1 MESGSGHTPGSYSE
15 AFPKQSLLYG
25 CPQSGARLRFPDTFL
40 SSDILES
47 NNSTIKDMQYEL
59 AQVCKVWGAPTL
71 PSPRTPLVFWVLMQ
85 SEAVCAHPGSLGLHV
100 A

>member
-1 MESGSGHTPGSYSE
+1 
-15 AFPKQSLLYG
+15 
-25 CPQSGARLRFPDTFL
+25 
-40 SSDILES
+40 
-47 NNSTIKDMQYEL
+47 MQYEL